1 MALTRMNL
9 SEVQVKDVHDIR
21 GKKQSN
27 KSAADD
33 RSP

>member
-1 MALTRMNL
+1 MALTQMNL

-21 GKKQSN
+21 CNTQSN